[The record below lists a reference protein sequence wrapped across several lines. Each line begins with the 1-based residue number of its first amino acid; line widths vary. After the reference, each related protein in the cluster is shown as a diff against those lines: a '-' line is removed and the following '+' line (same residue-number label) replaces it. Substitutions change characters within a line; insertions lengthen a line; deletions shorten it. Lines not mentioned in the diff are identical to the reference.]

1 MKRVLPCLSFILSLL
16 CLPAIALWCVTCIAD
31 YQAIIADPSVSG
43 IHFLGLGFL
52 YGLGFVFCGVPGLIF
67 SVLYRRFGQ
76 TRIPVFISYVLT
88 VFYALCL
95 VAALT
100 LWLFGPGHP

>member
-1 MKRVLPCLSFILSLL
+1 MKRVLPYLFFVLSLL
-16 CLPAIALWCVTCIAD
+16 CLPAIAFWCATCVAD
-31 YQAIIADPSVSG
+31 YQAIIADPSASG
-43 IHFLGLGFL
+43 IDFLGLSFL
-52 YGLGFVFCGVPGLIF
+52 YALGFVFCSVPGFTF

-76 TRIPVFISYVLT
+76 ARIPVLISYILS

-95 VAALT
+95 LAALV